1 MILWISYIGFFLIYN
16 TVIYGMESETIPV
29 PKETILK
36 LKAGNEKILQRLS
49 KLEKKL
55 KGED

>member
-1 MILWISYIGFFLIYN
+1 
-16 TVIYGMESETIPV
+16 METETITI

-36 LKAGNEKILQRLS
+36 LKAGNEKILQYLS

-55 KGED
+55 KGGY

>member
-1 MILWISYIGFFLIYN
+1 
-16 TVIYGMESETIPV
+16 MESETIPV

-36 LKAGNEKILQRLS
+36 LKAGNEKILQCLS

>member
-1 MILWISYIGFFLIYN
+1 
-16 TVIYGMESETIPV
+16 MESETIPV

-36 LKAGNEKILQRLS
+36 LKARNEKMLQRLS

-55 KGED
+55 KRED

>member
-1 MILWISYIGFFLIYN
+1 MK
-16 TVIYGMESETIPV
+16 SETIPV

-55 KGED
+55 KGKD